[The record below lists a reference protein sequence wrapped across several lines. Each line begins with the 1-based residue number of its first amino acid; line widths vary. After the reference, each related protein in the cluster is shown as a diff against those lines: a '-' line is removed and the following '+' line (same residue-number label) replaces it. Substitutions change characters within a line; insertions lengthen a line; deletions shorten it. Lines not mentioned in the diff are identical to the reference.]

1 MKFSEKITL
10 IFLRALSRH
19 LNRVT
24 STTRQRYVNWLAAFF
39 YKCVPVRKKVAYSNI
54 QRAFPY
60 QNKEWVT
67 KVLKG
72 TYKMAIQ
79 NFIDFLS
86 VPSSVSSTQFKIMN
100 QEILDTAISRNRGT
114 ILVTGHFGLWE
125 KWGAWLGTN
134 SYPITGI
141 FQRQSNKGSD
151 QFFKELRTS
160 YGMGHIYR
168 RDPIEKSYKVLN
180 DNKFLILASDQDAK
194 DSGVIVNFFGHKT
207 SVPKGAA
214 IFHIKKGASLI
225 FSVGTVAK
233 DGEMTISFE
242 EIILKEKPTIES
254 VTQAYTKM
262 LETKIKEFP
271 DHYFWFHRKW
281 KSK

>member
-24 STTRQRYVNWLAAFF
+24 STTRQRYVNWLAAFV

-60 QNKEWVT
+60 QNNEWVT

-125 KWGAWLGTN
+125 KWCAWLGDQQLSNYWYFSKTVQQ
-134 SYPITGI
+134 GI
-141 FQRQSNKGSD
+141 RPVF
-151 QFFKELRTS
+151 
-160 YGMGHIYR
+160 
-168 RDPIEKSYKVLN
+168 
-180 DNKFLILASDQDAK
+180 
-194 DSGVIVNFFGHKT
+194 
-207 SVPKGAA
+207 
-214 IFHIKKGASLI
+214 
-225 FSVGTVAK
+225 
-233 DGEMTISFE
+233 
-242 EIILKEKPTIES
+242 
-254 VTQAYTKM
+254 
-262 LETKIKEFP
+262 
-271 DHYFWFHRKW
+271 
-281 KSK
+281 

>member
-39 YKCVPVRKKVAYSNI
+39 YKCVPVRRKVAYSNI
-54 QRAFPY
+54 QRAFPS

-67 KVLKG
+67 IVLRG
-72 TYKMAIQ
+72 AYQMAIQ

-86 VPSSVSSTQFKIMN
+86 APSSVSSTQFKIIN
-100 QEILDTAISRNRGT
+100 QEILDIAISRNRGT

-125 KWGAWLGTN
+125 KWGAWLGAN

-151 QFFKELRTS
+151 QFFKELRKS

-194 DSGVIVNFFGHKT
+194 DRGVIVNFFGHKT

>member
-1 MKFSEKITL
+1 MKISEKITL

-39 YKCVPVRKKVAYSNI
+39 YKCVPLRKKVAYSNI
-54 QRAFPY
+54 QRAFPS

-67 KVLKG
+67 IVLRG
-72 TYKMAIQ
+72 AYQMAIQ

-86 VPSSVSSTQFKIMN
+86 APSSVSSTQFKIIN
-100 QEILDTAISRNRGT
+100 QEILDIAISRNRGT

-125 KWGAWLGTN
+125 KWGAWLGAN

-151 QFFKELRTS
+151 QFFKELRKS

-194 DSGVIVNFFGHKT
+194 DRGVIVNFFGHKT

>member
-1 MKFSEKITL
+1 MKISEKITL

-39 YKCVPVRKKVAYSNI
+39 YKCVPLRKKVAYSNI
-54 QRAFPY
+54 QRAFPS

-67 KVLKG
+67 IVLRG
-72 TYKMAIQ
+72 AYQMAIQ

-86 VPSSVSSTQFKIMN
+86 APSSVSSTQFKIIN
-100 QEILDTAISRNRGT
+100 QEILDIAISRNRGT

-125 KWGAWLGTN
+125 KWGAWLGAN

-151 QFFKELRTS
+151 QFFKELRKS

-194 DSGVIVNFFGHKT
+194 DRGVIVNFFGHKT

-233 DGEMTISFE
+233 DGEITISFE
-242 EIILKEKPTIES
+242 EIILKDKPTIES